1 MKLKKIVFSVISVI
15 TFCLLL
21 ATESTAQVVGPI
33 DQYKGVEV
41 FAHSVEK
48 GQTLYALCKFYQVD
62 INDVLTLNPEA
73 DKKLNEGQIL
83 YIPVAKCGIKVPDSP
98 ASKEDVLKHEVKR
111 KETLYSISKEYGV
124 DINRIIELNPGADQG
139 LKKGQEILIP
149 IKKKNPETQPV
160 TTQPEATPSNYHKHT
175 VVAGETLF
183 ALSRSYHVPVDAI
196 KDANPGMSESL
207 KPGQIINI
215 PVKAQPNDH
224 SVVKPTTFDSLP
236 NFTPVN
242 IAGSNVKESYTI
254 SLLLPFFSNEQD
266 SSLTD
271 KERLYRD
278 AAINLYRG
286 VNFALDTLK
295 KSGFKADVYVR
306 EINGDKSDA
315 RKILSEKAIKESDL
329 FIGPAFKEPLQEIS
343 AAAEANGAHIVVP
356 FPTSNRVLLI
366 SNNMSKAC
374 PSEETEWEFMGR
386 YVAEHHTADNVLLVN
401 SGIIDDAR
409 AVQVF
414 GQSFL
419 SVRGDSVITLKMV
432 KNEIVGLTSMLS
444 KSRRNVLVVPTA
456 DKKTVNALFAG
467 IDGFTCLVYGDEE
480 WENMRNVKAD
490 YRNEYHI
497 RYPKTIFLDY
507 SNPAQQKWIEAYRK
521 HFKTEPTD
529 FSVLGYNLM
538 MYYAE
543 GLMQFGK
550 DFPNHFAEIKTK
562 GLVGTGFNYLKTGNE
577 SGFENRYCI
586 ILESDDFE
594 IKIVK

>member
-1 MKLKKIVFSVISVI
+1 MKKLIFSVFSMLV
-15 TFCLLL
+15 FCLLF
-21 ATESTAQVVGPI
+21 AADTQAQVVGPVE
-33 DQYKGVEV
+33 QYKGVEV
-41 FAHSVEK
+41 YSHSVEK
-48 GQTLYALCKFYQVD
+48 GQTLYSLCKFYQVD
-62 INDVLTLNPEA
+62 INDVLNLNPDA

-83 YIPVAKCGIKVPDSP
+83 YIPVAKSGIKPRTSP
-98 ASKEDVLKHEVKR
+98 STNEEFIRHEVKR
-111 KETLYSISKEYGV
+111 KETLYSISKEYNV
-124 DINRIIELNPGADQG
+124 DINRLIELNPGADQG

-149 IKKKNPETQPV
+149 TKKKGGDNSIKTTPTETP
-160 TTQPEATPSNYHKHT
+160 TNYHKHT
-175 VVAGETLF
+175 VVQGETLF

-207 KPGQIINI
+207 KPGQVINI
-215 PVKAQPNDH
+215 PVKAQPNDQ

-242 IAGSNVKESYTI
+242 IPGSNVKDSYTI
-254 SLLLPFFSNEQD
+254 SLLLPFFSNEAD
-266 SSLTD
+266 TSLTD
-271 KERLYRD
+271 KERVYRD
-278 AAINLYRG
+278 AAINMYRG
-286 VNFALDTLK
+286 VNLALDTLK
-295 KSGFKADVYVR
+295 KIGFKADVYVR

-374 PSEETEWEFMGR
+374 PSEETQWEFMGR
-386 YVAEHHTADNVLLVN
+386 YIADHHTADNVLLVN
-401 SGIIDDAR
+401 SGVIDDAR

-414 GQSFL
+414 GQSYL

-456 DKKTVNALFAG
+456 DKKTINALFAG
-467 IDGFTCLVYGDEE
+467 IDGYTCLVYGDDE

-490 YRNEYHI
+490 YRNDYHI
-497 RYPKTIFLDY
+497 RFPKTIFLDY
-507 SNPAQQKWIEAYRK
+507 TDPAQQKWIEAYRK

-529 FSVLGYNLM
+529 FAVLGYNMM

-586 ILESDDFE
+586 ILESDDFD